1 MEYFVISAERDVDE
15 KTEAFVKIFLFKAIS
30 MLITRRNYV
39 PSYVFALLFHAE
51 NYKLVFSSLFAA
63 VF

>member
-1 MEYFVISAERDVDE
+1 MISAERDVDE
-15 KTEAFVKIFLFKAIS
+15 KTEAFVKNFPFKAIS

-39 PSYVFALLFHAE
+39 PSYVFALYLFHAE